1 MEISNSN
8 FFNIGSPCE
17 ICSPLKKLNWNIG
30 HIYSIGCKKHN
41 NYSHEYTE
49 HSQQKEK
56 KSHKLF
62 WVVNLDFWIR
72 ATCVNPDRLAF
83 WLMKQFYSHIA
94 IWWKF
99 LPWFWWL
106 TFIHQYRILQ
116 IFPKMIA
123 ACWPLLHCE
132 LNKTRKRT
140 VILGLNTF
148 CLEVKK
154 STFFW
159 KIRED
164 REVAYWE
171 KKNFKKLWGY

>member
-8 FFNIGSPCE
+8 FLNIGSPCE

-49 HSQQKEK
+49 QPTERK

-83 WLMKQFYSHIA
+83 WLMKQFYPHRHLVKISSLILMINIHPSVSDSSDFSKNDSGVLTI
-94 IWWKF
+94 ITLWWAK
-99 LPWFWWL
+99 
-106 TFIHQYRILQ
+106 
-116 IFPKMIA
+116 
-123 ACWPLLHCE
+123 
-132 LNKTRKRT
+132 
-140 VILGLNTF
+140 
-148 CLEVKK
+148 
-154 STFFW
+154 
-159 KIRED
+159 
-164 REVAYWE
+164 
-171 KKNFKKLWGY
+171 